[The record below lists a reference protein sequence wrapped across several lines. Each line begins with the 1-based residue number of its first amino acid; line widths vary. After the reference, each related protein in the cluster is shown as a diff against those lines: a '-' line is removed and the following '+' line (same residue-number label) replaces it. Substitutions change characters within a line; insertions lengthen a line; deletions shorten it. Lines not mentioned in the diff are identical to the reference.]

1 MDFELSE
8 DQEALAEGI
17 RKVCEGRFPI
27 EAVRA
32 LEASGGVERTSWRE
46 LAETGVFALRLP
58 EADGGVGLG
67 TADAV
72 LVFEELGRAIVPG
85 PLLASHL
92 AAGSVDGVA
101 EGDRIVGLVDRRDG
115 IVLVEHLAALD
126 ELLIIDDQGVW
137 GVEPASLDATA
148 VARPLDPLTPVHRV
162 VALPQGRPMGDA
174 EVAARWAL
182 EGAVFAAAQL
192 LGIAEATQ
200 DLAVA
205 YAKQRMQFGK
215 PIGSFQAVKHLL
227 ADMLVRSEVARAAVY
242 AAGVT
247 LDDPVVGDPVKAAST
262 AKMMA
267 GEAATG
273 NAKTGVQVFG
283 GMGFTWEVDVHLYLK
298 RAWVLETV
306 FGTSEDHAEVLAAL
320 L

>member
-27 EAVRA
+27 ETVRA
-32 LEASGGVERTSWRE
+32 LEAAGGVDRGLWRE

-67 TADAV
+67 YADATI
-72 LVFEELGRAIVPG
+72 VFEELGRAIVPG
-85 PLLASHL
+85 PLLACHL
-92 AAGSVDGVA
+92 AAGLVEGV
-101 EGDRIVGLVDRRDG
+101 ETGERIVGLVDRRG
-115 IVLVEHLAALD
+115 GTVLVEHFDALD
-126 ELLIIDDQGVW
+126 ELLVIDDHGIW
-137 GVEPASLDATA
+137 GVDPASLDATP
-148 VARPLDPLTPVHRV
+148 VGRPLDPLTPVHRV
-162 VALPQGRPMGDA
+162 AVLPKGRPVADA
-174 EVAARWAL
+174 ELAGRWAL
-182 EGAVFAAAQL
+182 EGAVFASGLL

-215 PIGSFQAVKHLL
+215 PIGAFQAVKHLL
-227 ADMLVRSEVARAAVY
+227 ADMLVRTEVARAAVY
-242 AAGVT
+242 AGGVT
-247 LDDPVVGDPVKAAST
+247 PDEPGVGDPARAAAT

-273 NAKTGVQVFG
+273 NGKTGVQVFG

-306 FGTSEDHAEVLAAL
+306 FGTSEDHAEALAAL

>member
-32 LEASGGVERTSWRE
+32 LEANGGVDRTSWRE

-58 EADGGVGLG
+58 ESDGGVGLG
-67 TADAV
+67 YADATI
-72 LVFEELGRAIVPG
+72 VFEELGRAIVPG
-85 PLLASHL
+85 PLLACHL
-92 AAGSVDGVA
+92 AAGLVDGVDTG
-101 EGDRIVGLVDRRDG
+101 ERIVGLVDRRHE
-115 IVLVEHLAALD
+115 VLLVEHYAALD
-126 ELLIIDDQGVW
+126 ELLVIDGQGVW
-137 GVEPASLDATA
+137 GVDPSALEATPIG
-148 VARPLDPLTPVHRV
+148 RPLDPLTPVYRV
-162 VALPQGRPMGDA
+162 RSLPQGRAVADA
-174 EVAARWAL
+174 EVAGRWAL
-182 EGAVFAAAQL
+182 EGAVLASGLL

-205 YAKQRMQFGK
+205 YAKERMQFGK
-215 PIGSFQAVKHLL
+215 PIGAFQAVKHLL
-227 ADMLVRSEVARAAVY
+227 ADMLVRTEVARAAVY
-242 AAGVT
+242 AGGVT
-247 LDDPVVGDPVKAAST
+247 LDDPVVGDPVRAAAT
-262 AKMMA
+262 AKMIA

-306 FGTSEDHAEVLAAL
+306 FGTSEDHAETLAGL